1 MLIQGN
7 VVFKFVGLLLVVRG
21 IIPCASQFYRVPI
34 SVVFSGP
41 LFFVSFSFPDY
52 PYYENFCKSAN
63 ASISTM
69 ICKCKNDVTVKKPII
84 RSRKPTT
91 SLPIKPLRFISSI
104 YFTGVLICILFV
116 FKKQVIT
123 LYKQRF
129 INKTNPGPE
138 PNGDDQ
144 NRITDQEPTGNGD
157 GY

>member
-1 MLIQGN
+1 MYN
-7 VVFKFVGLLLVVRG
+7 
-21 IIPCASQFYRVPI
+21 Y
-34 SVVFSGP
+34 
-41 LFFVSFSFPDY
+41 
-52 PYYENFCKSAN
+52 
-63 ASISTM
+63 
-69 ICKCKNDVTVKKPII
+69 VTVKKPII
-84 RSRKPTT
+84 RSRKPIT

-104 YFTGVLICILFV
+104 HFTGVLICILFV